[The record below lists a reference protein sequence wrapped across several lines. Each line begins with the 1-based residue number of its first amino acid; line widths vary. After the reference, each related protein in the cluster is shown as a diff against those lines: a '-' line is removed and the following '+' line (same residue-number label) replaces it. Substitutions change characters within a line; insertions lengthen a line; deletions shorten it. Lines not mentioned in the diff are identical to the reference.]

1 MSRLPGSRFI
11 GPGHRRFNDRPHC
24 PFQADDHPPGQIPDI
39 RERSAHYPR
48 VNSHQRYANRRVLI
62 TGGGSG
68 IGQATV
74 LRILD
79 EGGRVV
85 AADISESGLKD
96 TVAKADTYGD
106 QLATVVLDVGDEQSI
121 RDGVAQAIA
130 ALGGLDTLVNAA
142 GILRSAHLLETT
154 LADFEHVLRINLIGT
169 FLTTREAV
177 PALRHGAGPA
187 VVNFSST
194 SAVFAHPY
202 MSAYAASKGGVQA
215 MTHALAMEFSK
226 EGIRFNSV
234 QPGSISSGMTDGT
247 GESKQSIGPGLPTDV
262 DFSLFGKVQPVL
274 AQPEGAIFAK
284 PDAVAAVVAMLGSPD
299 AYFITGTEV
308 RVDGGSHM

>member
-1 MSRLPGSRFI
+1 MRLTLP
-11 GPGHRRFNDRPHC
+11 
-24 PFQADDHPPGQIPDI
+24 IP
-39 RERSAHYPR
+39 RSTIPV
-48 VNSHQRYANRRVLI
+48 VNSPQRYANRRVLI
-62 TGGGSG
+62 SGGGSG

-74 LRILD
+74 LRVLE

-96 TVAKADTYGD
+96 TVAKADTYAYR
-106 QLATVVLDVGDEQSI
+106 LATVTLDVGDEQSV
-121 RDGVAQAIA
+121 RDGVGRALA

-142 GILRSAHLLETT
+142 GILRSAHFLDTT
-154 LADFEHVLRINLIGT
+154 VADFEQVLRINLVGT
-169 FLTTREAV
+169 FLMTREAI
-177 PALRHGAGPA
+177 PALREGVGPA

-194 SAVFAHPY
+194 SAAFAHPY
-202 MSAYAASKGGVQA
+202 MSAYAASKGGIQS

-247 GESKQSIGPGLPTDV
+247 GESKQSVGPGLPADV

-274 AQPEGAIFAK
+274 PLADGAIFAR
-284 PDAVAAVVAMLGSPD
+284 PDAVAAVVAMLGCPD